1 MAIVVVA
8 VSSVMLLSIVKLAV
22 GSRRATRS
30 EAWRVQAAW
39 LAESA
44 LQRAAGRLAIDDTYT
59 GETWTIPAEELTGT
73 DGGLVVIEVA
83 AVPNDP
89 SRREVRVRADY
100 PNHPQHRA
108 RQSRQTIVQLPTAR
122 TAAAETL
129 PVAVSGRTE
138 HANIT
143 EEER

>member
-1 MAIVVVA
+1 M
-8 VSSVMLLSIVKLAV
+8 
-22 GSRRATRS
+22 
-30 EAWRVQAAW
+30 QAAW